1 MIETLRAWIVNIS
14 TVVLFIT
21 AVEMLLPDNSLKKY
35 SKFVLGLILITV
47 LINPLIKIFNKNFD
61 INIYS
66 NNISKSI
73 DEESYKNDLKEY
85 KEKSVENTIKTFE
98 ANLEKIV
105 EEKIKDRF
113 EGINS
118 KVQVKAE
125 YSEEDNKF
133 NIKNVNIGIKDK
145 KIRKVK
151 KVQINFKKNNEL
163 NKEDKDKMTNDIRE
177 YLSKELKIHK
187 NIINIYKI

>member
-151 KVQINFKKNNEL
+151 KVQINFKKIMN
-163 NKEDKDKMTNDIRE
+163 
-177 YLSKELKIHK
+177 
-187 NIINIYKI
+187 